1 LLVKE
6 DIMAGQGIRRHR
18 LRGRAAHLRLAVP
31 LAAVT
36 LLATACTSSA
46 GLARV
51 GETSAAPP
59 ARPAQTVTPPGTPA
73 GAQLRWLMAEL
84 ARLPLSDAQVRAH
97 FDAAFLTQF
106 NPAALNQML
115 EAAIRI
121 DLVSI
126 QVSQPSTLVANVL
139 AGGGERAQ
147 VWLDVDSHGLISWLR
162 ISPASTGPTPATW
175 AGVDSALRAVAP
187 RVRLLVAKVGNGS
200 CQPIHSIDP
209 GTAAPLGS
217 AFKLY
222 VLDALGDAVAAGK
235 VRWGQALTV
244 TAQVKGLP
252 PGELQTEPD
261 GTQVSVLDAAGKMIS
276 LSDNTAADMLIG
288 LLGRPAIEA
297 SLTTT
302 GMASPAMN
310 LPFLTTREIYVL
322 KLRQWPV
329 LASRFIAADESGRR
343 ALLASTVDRA
353 PLPTLA
359 EVGAWTAPRDIDSL
373 EYFGSASDI
382 CRAYASL
389 ADLDRQPG
397 LAPIGQVLA
406 VNDDGLQLDPAQ
418 WKTTWFKGGS
428 EPGAL
433 SLAYLATTRAGQ
445 SYVVTVLAENPSQP
459 LGDDAIPAI
468 LSAVKGAFT
477 LATRG

>member
-1 LLVKE
+1 MLGP
-6 DIMAGQGIRRHR
+6 DIRRGGV
-18 LRGRAAHLRLAVP
+18 RGRAARPFLVALLLAMVL
-31 LAAVT
+31 LAA
-36 LLATACTSSA
+36 ACTSA
-46 GLARV
+46 GTQTIV
-51 GETSAAPP
+51 PPPTAAASTGP
-59 ARPAQTVTPPGTPA
+59 AKTIAPPGTPA
-73 GAQLRWLMAEL
+73 GSQLRWLIAEL
-84 ARLPLSDAQVRAH
+84 ARLPMSDAQVRAH
-97 FDAAFLTQF
+97 FDAAFLTQVS
-106 NPAALNQML
+106 PAALNQAL
-115 EAAIRI
+115 EAAIRL
-121 DLVSI
+121 DLLSI
-126 QVSQPSTLVANVL
+126 QVSEPSTLVANVL
-139 AGGGERAQ
+139 ADGSERAQ

-162 ISPASTGPTPATW
+162 ISPANIGPTPATW

-187 RVRLLVAKVGNGS
+187 RVRLLVAKVSGGS
-200 CQPIHSIDP
+200 CLPVHSIDP

-235 VRWGQALTV
+235 VRWDQPLTV
-244 TAQVKGLP
+244 TAQLKGLP

-261 GTQVSVLDAAGKMIS
+261 GTRVSVLDAAGKMIS
-276 LSDNTAADMLIG
+276 LSDNTAADMLIN
-288 LLGRPAIEA
+288 LLGRSAVES
-297 SLTTT
+297 SLTST

-322 KLRQWPV
+322 KLHQWPT
-329 LASRFIAADESGRR
+329 LAQRFISADESGRR

-359 EVGAWTAPRDIDSL
+359 QAGEWTMPRDIDSL
-373 EYFGSASDI
+373 EYFGSATDL

-389 ADLDRQPG
+389 AALDRQPG
-397 LAPIGQVLA
+397 LSPIGQALS
-406 VNDDGLQLDPAQ
+406 VNDDGLQLDPAR

-459 LGDDAIPAI
+459 LADNAIPAI
-468 LSAVKGAFT
+468 VSAVKGAFT
-477 LATRG
+477 LAARG

>member
-6 DIMAGQGIRRHR
+6 DVMAGQGIRRHR
-18 LRGRAAHLRLAVP
+18 PRGRAAYLRLAAP
-31 LAAVT
+31 LAAVA

-46 GLARV
+46 PLASV
-51 GETSAAPP
+51 GATTAAPS
-59 ARPAQTVTPPGTPA
+59 ARPAQTVVPPGTPA
-73 GAQLRWLMAEL
+73 GAQLRWLIAEL

-106 NPAALNQML
+106 NPTALNQIL

-139 AGGGERAQ
+139 AGGEQAQ

-175 AGVDSALRAVAP
+175 AGVDSALHAVAP
-187 RVRLLVAKVGNGS
+187 RIRLLVAKVGAGS

-222 VLDALGDAVAAGK
+222 VLDALGDAVAANK
-235 VRWGQALTV
+235 VRWDQALTV

-276 LSDNTAADMLIG
+276 LSDNTAADMLIN
-288 LLGRPAIEA
+288 LLGRPAIET

-322 KLRQWPV
+322 KLRQWPS
-329 LASRFIAADESGRR
+329 LAKRFIAADESGRR

-359 EVGAWTAPRDIDSL
+359 EAGAWTMPRDIDSL

-389 ADLDRQPG
+389 ATLDRQPG
-397 LAPIGQVLA
+397 LSPIGQVLS

-433 SLAYLATTRAGQ
+433 SLAYLATTRAGP

-459 LGDDAIPAI
+459 LGDNAIGAI
-468 LSAVKGAFT
+468 VSAVKGAFT
-477 LATRG
+477 LAARG

>member
-1 LLVKE
+1 MHLV
-6 DIMAGQGIRRHR
+6 AARQRRGGHR
-18 LRGRAAHLRLAVP
+18 RAADR
-31 LAAVT
+31 
-36 LLATACTSSA
+36 S
-46 GLARV
+46 R
-51 GETSAAPP
+51 EDR
-59 ARPAQTVTPPGTPA
+59 RPAQYA
-73 GAQLRWLMAEL
+73 GRAQLRWLIPEL
-84 ARLPLSDAQVRAH
+84 ARLPLSGAQVRAH

-106 NPAALNQML
+106 SPAALNQML

-121 DLVSI
+121 DLLSI

-147 VWLDVDSHGLISWLR
+147 VWLDVDSRGLISWLR

-187 RVRLLVAKVGNGS
+187 RIRLLVADVSNGS
-200 CQPIHSIDP
+200 CQPVHSIGP

-235 VRWGQALTV
+235 VRWDQALTV

-276 LSDNTAADMLIG
+276 LSDNTAADMLIN
-288 LLGRPAIEA
+288 LLGRSAIEA

-322 KLRQWPV
+322 KLHQWPA
-329 LASRFIAADESGRR
+329 LAKRFIAADESGRR

-359 EVGAWTAPRDIDSL
+359 EAGAWTTPRDIDSL
-373 EYFGSASDI
+373 EYFGSADDI

-389 ADLDRQPG
+389 AALDRQPG
-397 LAPIGQVLA
+397 LSPIGQVLS
-406 VNDDGLQLDPAQ
+406 VNDDGLQLDPAR

-468 LSAVKGAFT
+468 VAAVKGAFT
-477 LATRG
+477 LAARG